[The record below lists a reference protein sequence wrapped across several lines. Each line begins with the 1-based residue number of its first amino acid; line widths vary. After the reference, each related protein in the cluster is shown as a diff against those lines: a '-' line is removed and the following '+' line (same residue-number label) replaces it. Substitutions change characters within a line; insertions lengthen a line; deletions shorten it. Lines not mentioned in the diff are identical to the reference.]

1 MHEWNERFT
10 AAIREFN
17 ALAKSADA
25 TVNYCMLAG
34 ALYWS
39 DELPPSSSDDSR
51 LLFRSLVNYRTGM
64 IIGEPKTA
72 GLPFWLWAKEA
83 FPNWPGFDAERC
95 KPDET
100 LAAFY
105 RQSDITAMFS
115 FDLEEVFCALEEQFN
130 EMVPRRIIQKRA
142 ERTTPPDIT
151 AGEIYELVCRC
162 QSLARIEIPAD
173 AWQRVRDSVSEAFNI
188 SPELVT
194 KASRLGQDLGAGR

>member
-1 MHEWNERFT
+1 MHDWNERFA
-10 AAIREFN
+10 AAIRELN

-39 DELPPSSSDDSR
+39 DELPRSSTDDSL

-64 IIGEPKTA
+64 IIGEPKPE
-72 GLPFWLWAKEA
+72 GLTFWHWAQGA
-83 FPNWPGFDAERC
+83 FPNWPGFDADRC

-105 RQSDITAMFS
+105 RRSDITAMFS
-115 FDLEEVFCALEEQFN
+115 FDLQEVFCALDKQFN
-130 EMVPRRIIQKRA
+130 EMVPRRVIQKRA
-142 ERTTPPDIT
+142 ERTIPPDIT
-151 AGEIYELVCRC
+151 AGEIYDLVCRC
-162 QSLARIEIPAD
+162 QSLARKEIPAD
-173 AWQRVRDSVSEAFNI
+173 AWRRVRDSVSEAFNV

-194 KASRLGQDLGAGR
+194 KASRLGHDFGAGR